1 MKVTLSYPQ
10 LCVKRWILK
19 QVIFS
24 KPWLGVIAKGLITC
38 GYLVIICLIFIEF
51 RFWFYRNHQVQLDTE
66 GDQVFTV
73 QGVDEYGYLEIKSKD
88 GGKTISVQPDGNS
101 YDMMRNLIHMK
112 THWWSAPVVDLPGY
126 LCSKSSPRYTCVPV
140 YWTG

>member
-1 MKVTLSYPQ
+1 MP
-10 LCVKRWILK
+10 
-19 QVIFS
+19 IFS
-24 KPWLGVIAKGLITC
+24 KSFDLFLSNPAL
-38 GYLVIICLIFIEF
+38 
-51 RFWFYRNHQVQLDTE
+51 WFCRNHQVQLDTE

-112 THWWSAPVVDLPGY
+112 TH
-126 LCSKSSPRYTCVPV
+126 
-140 YWTG
+140 

>member
-1 MKVTLSYPQ
+1 MNFKTGNFFKTMIRRN
-10 LCVKRWILK
+10 CKR
-19 QVIFS
+19 VNNMPIFS
-24 KPWLGVIAKGLITC
+24 NHLT
-38 GYLVIICLIFIEF
+38 Y
-51 RFWFYRNHQVQLDTE
+51 FYRIPFFGFCRNHQVQLDTE

-112 THWWSAPVVDLPGY
+112 TH
-126 LCSKSSPRYTCVPV
+126 
-140 YWTG
+140 